1 MPIPLRKI
9 PVLSALIAL
18 LVVGAAVAQPLPG
31 PAAAATKAKKQRA
44 AKKKQ
49 RAIQKRRAAKRKVKA
64 KKKVKAKVNI
74 VNAGQNPMVNRGVLK
89 VKVRSHRK
97 GKIKVRGYSATYD
110 GKGVFKPLT
119 RAKWPRFRR
128 AGQWRTIKLKLTN
141 AGRKQAARCED
152 RDLKVFA
159 GPATSRLRAMV
170 RQTADCRPGPVDL
183 SRAATCDF
191 IAAQDPAI
199 CMSPFPDDFYT
210 LADTRTATGRR
221 IDFKPEAMPKN
232 QSGTPIDPA
241 NFEGVDGFSQG
252 QTISVRVPGLDNP
265 AALAQTNPVGLVN
278 PARYAA
284 PNAPVIVMNARTR
297 ERHPIWVEIDS
308 KAGSPA
314 TTNLLIH
321 PMVNFDP
328 ATRYVV
334 ILRYLKDANGTVLN
348 APAGFRYYRDFL
360 PSNNSR
366 INGRRSHFEDIF
378 KRLRNAGIKRSS
390 LYLAWDFTTASDEN
404 NSERAL
410 AMRDQAFGALGDAN
424 LADRTIQGDAPG
436 FTVDSVQT
444 DPSPQI
450 ARRIAGTFTVPC
462 FLDRPGMGN
471 ECESGATLNLDG
483 DGVPRPNGTYDAVFE
498 CVVPRV
504 VTDPD
509 SIPPED
515 LPTAGRR
522 RALVYGHGL
531 MGSISGEIHSASQRQ
546 TAARGFVICG
556 TDEIGMAME
565 DFVTVAGAL
574 GDLSTF
580 PRVADR
586 LQQGLLNEML
596 LARLMIHP
604 RGLVSK
610 AAFRYDPEAA
620 DPSEVP
626 GGDGDAEVPDDT
638 TLEAAIQTGPNT
650 RAWYR
655 GISQGGI
662 MGGALMA
669 LAPDFDRGA
678 LGVAAM
684 NYSVLLTR
692 SAAWDIYSTFF
703 DPAYANEVERPL
715 ALGLTQ
721 MLWDRAEP
729 NGYAHRVTTNPLPA
743 TPPHQVLIDAAFGDH
758 LVTNWQT
765 NAMARTVGARTVEPL
780 LSSTRWPG
788 VDFAWGLEPIPV
800 YPYSGSA
807 LAYWDGGPLRQGGTL
822 GTNPPPLTNT
832 APLEGEDPHELPR
845 VTDTAIEM
853 IDRFLRN
860 GGAVTNP
867 CAPGPCLSGGWTG
880 S

>member
-1 MPIPLRKI
+1 MPFFRPDTARFTC
-9 PVLSALIAL
+9 LIAL
-18 LVVGAAVAQPLPG
+18 LTTGAIASF
-31 PAAAATKAKKQRA
+31 AAAAPVDALAKPAKQKA
-44 AKKKQ
+44 AKKK
-49 RAIQKRRAAKRKVKA
+49 AKNRVKA
-64 KKKVKAKVNI
+64 RKKFKAQVKI

-97 GKIKVRGYSATYD
+97 GKIKVQGYSATFD
-110 GKGVFKPLT
+110 GKGVFKRLT
-119 RAKWPRFRR
+119 QAKWPRFRR
-128 AGQWRTIKLKLTN
+128 AGQWRTINLKLTS
-141 AGRKQAARCED
+141 AGRTQVASCQD

-159 GPATSRLRAMV
+159 GPATSRLRAMI
-170 RQTADCRPGPVDL
+170 RQTPDCRPGPVDL

-210 LADTRTATGRR
+210 LADTRTETGRR
-221 IDFKPEAMPKN
+221 INFKAEAMPKN

-241 NFEGVDGFSQG
+241 NYEGVDGFSPG

-265 AALAQTNPVGLVN
+265 AALAQTNPVGLAD
-278 PARYAA
+278 PSRYAA
-284 PNAPVIVMNARTR
+284 PNAPVIVINARTR

-308 KAGSPA
+308 NAA
-314 TTNLLIH
+314 TPSATNLLIH
-321 PMVNFDP
+321 PMVNFES
-328 ATRYVV
+328 ATRYIVV
-334 ILRYLKDANGTVLN
+334 LRNLKDSSGTVLK

-378 KRLRNAGIKRSS
+378 KRLRAAGIKRAP

-404 NSERAL
+404 NAERAL
-410 AMRDQAFGALGDAN
+410 AMRDQAFAALGDEN
-424 LADRTIQGDAPG
+424 LSDRTIEGGAPE
-436 FTVDSVQT
+436 FTVDSVET
-444 DPSPQI
+444 DPSTQI
-450 ARRIAGTFTVPC
+450 ARRIKGSFEVPC
-462 FLDRPGMGN
+462 FLDHPSSTN
-471 ECESGATLNLDG
+471 ECQTGATLNLDS
-483 DGVPRPNGTYDAVFE
+483 DGVPRPNGTYEANFE

-504 VTDPD
+504 VTDPA
-509 SIPPED
+509 SIPED
-515 LPTAGRR
+515 ELPTAGRR
-522 RALVYGHGL
+522 RAMVYGHGL
-531 MGSISGEIHSASQRQ
+531 MGSIAGEIHSQSQRL
-546 TAARGFVICG
+546 TAARGYVICG
-556 TDEIGMAME
+556 TDEIGMSTQ
-565 DFVTVAGAL
+565 DFVTVSTAL
-574 GDLSTF
+574 GDLSHF
-580 PRVADR
+580 PKVADR
-586 LQQGLLNEML
+586 LQQGLLNEMY

-604 RGLVSK
+604 QGLVSR

-626 GGDGDAEVPDDT
+626 GGDGDAEVPAETD
-638 TLEAAIQTGPNT
+638 LEPAILTGPNV

-692 SAAWDIYSTFF
+692 SSAWDTYSAFF
-703 DPAYANEVERPL
+703 NPAYVNEIERPL
-715 ALGLTQ
+715 ALSLTQ

-729 NGYAHRVTTNPLPA
+729 NGYARRMTTDPLPD
-743 TPPHQVLIDAAFGDH
+743 TPPHRVLFDTAFGDH

-765 NAMARTVGARTVEPL
+765 NVTARTVGARAVTPL
-780 LSSTRWPG
+780 ISPSRWPG
-788 VDFAWGLEPIPV
+788 VDFGWGIEPITA

-807 LAYWDGGPLRQGGTL
+807 VAYWDSGPLRDGGTL

-832 APLEGEDPHELPR
+832 APREGEDPHEHPR
-845 VTDTAIEM
+845 VTDTAIQM
-853 IDRFLRN
+853 IDHFLRN

-867 CAPGPCLSGGWTG
+867 CAPGPCLAGGWTG